1 MQATCPTANLKL
13 IKRIMQECPEG
24 YEVDHTISLAEGG
37 LHHQDNLQYLP
48 NIENKR
54 KGKTQNYNKSLVIRW
69 QDMIY
74 NL

>member
-1 MQATCPTANLKL
+1 MKPCPK
-13 IKRIMQECPEG
+13 G
-24 YEVDHTISLAEGG
+24 YEVDHIISLAEGG

-69 QDMIY
+69 QDIIY
-74 NL
+74 TIAE